1 MKQVLKK
8 TTSHTKTQQLYKE
21 YKYNQ
26 KKTSKTITFS
36 KREREVL
43 YLYNNKQTTGGEKR
57 GV

>member
-36 KREREVL
+36 KREK
-43 YLYNNKQTTGGEKR
+43 YCIFTTTNKQQEVKKR